1 MGYILLATAGSYGR
15 PNETIFYDKVG
26 NITSLRRKM
35 LNFAG
40 DGSVLADGTN
50 YSFVYN
56 YPSGGSDNRL
66 GSVLLNNQ
74 PFRNYGY
81 DANGSQTSD
90 EQDNE
95 GVFNDRTLATVYGRS
110 NLPFRIGE
118 TANGETNM
126 IGYYYSA
133 GDARY
138 AKVYPVESNG
148 ATVAEA
154 ELYVRDA
161 FGRELL
167 VYNNV
172 SKVFTAYAYG
182 TNRFAQFVV
191 SPCEGGCVPYNF
203 VFYNHDHL
211 GNTRVAYAPRCSG
224 GALTYALGS
233 AIDYYPYGKVS
244 REYNEE
250 TMRYQSTHN
259 ERDRETGYDYRN
271 FRLSDGDVPRFKS
284 VDLWENLSPSFNSYH
299 YVLGNPLMFLDPL
312 GLDTIAY
319 HITFRRSVN
328 VYASKLKKLY
338 KWYSELKLPTPEGVD
353 TDRADLRWQSMMAPL
368 DWGPKEYRKEID
380 DMLTNLEE
388 GKYVTTKGQVRQL
401 PKNPAK
407 WSKQAKSYI
416 GSAKGI
422 RVLKNIGQ
430 GLGAMNMYIDYA
442 SYHNGDM
449 SGARYASKLAID
461 IIGFLPPPGPAISL
475 GLSIVDYAVGDDI
488 ETWIRGEEW
497 EKDAE

>member
-50 YSFVYN
+50 YSFIYN

-66 GSVLLNNQ
+66 GSVLLNNNQ

-233 AIDYYPYGKVS
+233 AVDYYPYSKVS
-244 REYNEE
+244 REYKEE
-250 TMRYQSTHN
+250 GMRYQSTHN
-259 ERDRETGYDYRN
+259 VVQELGKRIEIILV
-271 FRLSDGDVPRFKS
+271 LSRI
-284 VDLWENLSPSFNSYH
+284 LIL
-299 YVLGNPLMFLDPL
+299 
-312 GLDTIAY
+312 
-319 HITFRRSVN
+319 
-328 VYASKLKKLY
+328 
-338 KWYSELKLPTPEGVD
+338 
-353 TDRADLRWQSMMAPL
+353 
-368 DWGPKEYRKEID
+368 
-380 DMLTNLEE
+380 
-388 GKYVTTKGQVRQL
+388 
-401 PKNPAK
+401 
-407 WSKQAKSYI
+407 
-416 GSAKGI
+416 
-422 RVLKNIGQ
+422 
-430 GLGAMNMYIDYA
+430 
-442 SYHNGDM
+442 
-449 SGARYASKLAID
+449 
-461 IIGFLPPPGPAISL
+461 
-475 GLSIVDYAVGDDI
+475 
-488 ETWIRGEEW
+488 
-497 EKDAE
+497 